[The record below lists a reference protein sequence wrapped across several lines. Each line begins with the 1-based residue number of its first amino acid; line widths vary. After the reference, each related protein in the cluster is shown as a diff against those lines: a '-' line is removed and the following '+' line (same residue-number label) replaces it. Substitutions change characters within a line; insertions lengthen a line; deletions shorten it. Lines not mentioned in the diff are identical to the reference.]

1 MLFIKIKGNRI
12 TWPIVWVGLIVS
24 NVLFAAIMIWS
35 LPHLSQIADGLIM
48 FDARPGGYSLIQ
60 AQSVI
65 DGLGEAGKEFYLG
78 MQLWLDLFYP
88 ALFAISFVLLIS
100 KFLQAYKLPK
110 WAIRAL
116 LAAPLLTAV
125 FDYSENHY
133 ITLMLQ
139 SDLPLTAHLVSNS
152 SLATVLKSVASTITQ
167 VTALILFVL
176 FLIRKFK
183 KDS

>member
-1 MLFIKIKGNRI
+1 MLFIIFKGNRI

-24 NVLFAAIMIWS
+24 NVLFASIMSWS

-100 KFLQAYKLPK
+100 KFLQHTKLK
-110 WAIRAL
+110 W
-116 LAAPLLTAV
+116 
-125 FDYSENHY
+125 SC
-133 ITLMLQ
+133 
-139 SDLPLTAHLVSNS
+139 
-152 SLATVLKSVASTITQ
+152 
-167 VTALILFVL
+167 
-176 FLIRKFK
+176 KFG
-183 KDS
+183 